1 MLKPDNGQW
10 ETRRGLCVVKREK
23 GFDERELDEIEARQ
37 PIRAPAIFEV
47 IRRQGDEELSRP
59 ASSLALSGL
68 VAGLTLGLSVLSE
81 ALLRVHLPD
90 ASWRPLVENF
100 GYSVGFLIVIL
111 GQMQLFTENTITAVC
126 PALDDP
132 GKRLWFRL
140 ARLWSIVFAT
150 NITGAILFA
159 ISLIVSGVMM
169 PELKSTVVELSEHAL
184 SYSWTETMVRGVG
197 AGWLIATLVW
207 IMPNAESGKVAV
219 IVLITY
225 LIALADLSHVIA
237 GTTEAAVLVIEGHVT
252 LWEAGFG
259 FVLPALIGNVLGG
272 TVLFTLLTWAQIRA
286 ELPDRRE

>member
-1 MLKPDNGQW
+1 M
-10 ETRRGLCVVKREK
+10 KREE

-47 IRRQGDEELSRP
+47 IRRQGDEELARP

-81 ALLRVHLPD
+81 AMLRAHLPD
-90 ASWRPLVENF
+90 ATWRPLVENF
-100 GYSVGFLIVIL
+100 GYAVGFLIVIL

-132 GKRLWFRL
+132 SGRLWFRL
-140 ARLWSIVFAT
+140 ARLWSIVFAA
-150 NITGAILFA
+150 NIAGAILFA
-159 ISLIVSGVMM
+159 VALVVSGVMT
-169 PELKSTVVELSEHAL
+169 PELKSMVVELSEHAL
-184 SYSWTETMVRGVG
+184 SYSWTETMVRGIG

-207 IMPNAESGKVAV
+207 IMPNADSGKVAV

-225 LIALADLSHVIA
+225 LIALADLSHVVA

-259 FVLPALIGNVLGG
+259 FVLPALIGNILGG
-272 TVLFTLLTWAQIRA
+272 TVLFTLLTWGQIRA
-286 ELPDRRE
+286 ELPDRRG